1 MSTTL
6 CLPTFGGNA
15 GSRENPAQL
24 CDDII
29 AMKQENMSDGLY
41 WIDPNAGCIRDAV
54 QVFCNAFTRETCIT
68 SHNNSVSILNHF
80 CVCAFVYILVCMFF
94 SVSILS
100 HFCVCAFDYILVC
113 MFFCILFT

>member
-1 MSTTL
+1 MPTTL
-6 CLPTFGGNA
+6 CLPTFSSNA

-54 QVFCNAFTRETCIT
+54 QVFCNAVTRETCIT

-80 CVCAFVYILVCMFF
+80 CVCALI
-94 SVSILS
+94 
-100 HFCVCAFDYILVC
+100 A
-113 MFFCILFT
+113 ILFACLFVFLFT